1 MHTPRG
7 GRTLLLALGLATMA
21 AAADSPN
28 YDEAK
33 VPAYTLPDPLVRED
47 GSRVTTAA
55 AWTARRAELLHA
67 LAENVYGV
75 TPAGRPDGMHWTTS
89 APDPRALGG
98 RATRREIT
106 VWFGAGGRSRH
117 MRLLVF
123 RPKAAAGRCPVFL
136 GLNVDGNH
144 TVDPDPGIA
153 LAEGW
158 VPNER
163 APGPTDHRANAAM
176 RGTWAA
182 HWQIERIVARGY
194 AFATVYSGDLCPD
207 HAGGLEESIAA
218 LYSPT
223 PGDEARA
230 SDAWGAIGVWA
241 WGLSRALDVIAEQ
254 PDLDDAR
261 VAVIGHSRFGK
272 AALWAG
278 AQDERFA
285 LVISNESGCG
295 GAALSK
301 RAFGET
307 VAAINRVFPY
317 WLAKNFRRYNGR
329 EGDLPVDQHE
339 LLALVAPR
347 PLYVASAEDDRWSD
361 PRGEFLAAQAASPVY
376 ALFGRAGLAPGAMP
390 PVGVPVGDSVRYHIR
405 PGPHGMTAEDWARY
419 LDFADRWFKK
429 G

>member
-1 MHTPRG
+1 MHAPRG

-33 VPAYTLPDPLVRED
+33 VPAYTLPDPLARDD

-55 AWTARRAELLHA
+55 AWPARRAELLR
-67 LAENVYGV
+67 LFEENVYGV
-75 TPAGRPDGMHWTTS
+75 TPAGRPAAMHWKVTAS
-89 APDPRALGG
+89 DPGALAG
-98 RATRREIT
+98 RATRSEIT
-106 VWFGAGGRSRH
+106 VWFGAGESGRS

-123 RPKAAAGRCPVFL
+123 RPNAVRGRCPLFL

-163 APGPTDHRANAAM
+163 ARGPTDHRANAAM

-223 PGDEARA
+223 PGAEARA

-241 WGLSRALDVIAEQ
+241 WGLSRALDVIAGQ
-254 PDLDDAR
+254 PDLDAAR

-295 GAALSK
+295 GAALSM
-301 RAFGET
+301 RDFGET

-317 WLAKNFRRYNGR
+317 WFAKNFRRYNGR

-347 PLYVASAEDDRWSD
+347 PLYIASAEDDRWSD

-376 ALFGRAGLAPGAMP
+376 ALFGRTGLAPGEMP
-390 PVGVPVGDSVRYHIR
+390 AVGAPVGDAVRYHIR
-405 PGPHGMTAEDWARY
+405 PGPHGMTAEDWGHY
-419 LDFADRWFKK
+419 LDFADRWFKR